1 MGLRIGPTTPNV
13 IVSESIVYSDE
24 WQRPAEW
31 MPMPDITPGEQKIAA
46 LYAVYENDYNQ
57 MNVRF
62 SNIAGY
68 IDWGDG
74 TAGTVAGLTLQEH
87 LYDYSTITGS
97 VYQDE
102 YGENYKQV
110 MIIATG
116 SGGAYTAINFPYA
129 TTYNSAGS
137 RNILDWTFSWN
148 GVGFLNTTGKFPKCQ
163 RFRYLGNYL
172 GANINQ
178 YYSTQL
184 PNVRYLELPT
194 GSSITSGQIA
204 FAYMGPL
211 SNTLDF
217 TITNTGTSLSMW
229 QNFKGSKFGNL
240 TINSSTSIQS
250 IFATSQNLQT
260 IGGITGSSVTNA
272 SSAFSICPSLTSIG
286 VIHLPAVTNITSMFS
301 SCTSLREIIF
311 TDCSAVTTTT
321 TAFANCFSLKS
332 LRMPGIATSFTIAG
346 CALERDALVALFNDL
361 ATTTATITITGNP
374 GVPDLSAADLAIA
387 TDKGWT
393 VTT

>member
-1 MGLRIGPTTPNV
+1 MSDIYINIPSTPDQWV
-13 IVSESIVYSDE
+13 
-24 WQRPAEW
+24 RPAEW
-31 MPMPDITPGEQKIAA
+31 LPMPDISPTDQKIAA

-62 SNIAGY
+62 TNIAGY

-74 TAGTVAGLTLQEH
+74 TAGTVAGLTVQEH
-87 LYDYSTITGS
+87 LYDYSTLTGS

-116 SGGAYTAINFPYA
+116 SGGNYSTINFPYA

-137 RNILDWTFSWN
+137 RNILDWTFAWS
-148 GVGFLNTTGKFPKCQ
+148 GSAAFLNTSGKFPRCQ
-163 RFRYLGNYL
+163 RFRYLSTYL
-172 GANINQ
+172 GTNINS
-178 YYSTQL
+178 YYSTQF
-184 PNVRYLELPT
+184 PNLRYLELPS
-194 GSSITSGQIA
+194 GSSITSGQST
-204 FAYMGPL
+204 FAYIGPL

-229 QNFKGSKFGNL
+229 QNFQGSKFGNL
-240 TINSSTSIQS
+240 TINTSTIIQT
-250 IFATSQNLQT
+250 IFATSVSLQT

-272 SSAFSICPSLTSIG
+272 SSAFSACISLTSIG
-286 VIHLPAVTNITSMFS
+286 VIHLPAVTNITNMFL
-301 SCTSLREIIF
+301 SCISLREIIF
-311 TDCSAVTTTT
+311 TNCSAVTTTT
-321 TAFANCFSLKS
+321 SAFSSCFSLKS
-332 LRMPGIATSFTIAG
+332 LRMPGIATSFTISS
-346 CALERDALVALFNDL
+346 CAMERDALVALFNDL

-374 GVPDLSAADLAIA
+374 GVPNLSAADLQIA

-393 VTT
+393 VTS

>member
-57 MNVRF
+57 MNIRF
-62 SNIAGY
+62 TNIEGY
-68 IDWGDG
+68 VDWGDG
-74 TAGTVAGLTLQEH
+74 TAGTVAGLALQEH

-116 SGGAYTAINFPYA
+116 SGGTYGAINFPYT

-137 RNILDWTFSWN
+137 RNILDWTFSWD
-148 GVGFLNTTGKFPKCQ
+148 GVGFLNTSGKFPKCQ
-163 RFRYLGNYL
+163 RFRYLSNYL
-172 GANINQ
+172 GTNINS

-194 GSSITSGQIA
+194 GSSITSGQAA
-204 FAYMGPL
+204 FSAIGPL

-250 IFATSQNLQT
+250 IFATSLNLQT

-272 SSAFSICPSLTSIG
+272 SSAFSVCTSLTSIG
-286 VIHLPAVTNITSMFS
+286 VIHLPAVTNISSMFS

-321 TAFANCFSLKS
+321 STFVNCFSLKS

-374 GVPDLSAADLAIA
+374 GVPNLSAADLQIA

-393 VTT
+393 VTS

>member
-1 MGLRIGPTTPNV
+1 MSDIYINIPSTPDQWV
-13 IVSESIVYSDE
+13 
-24 WQRPAEW
+24 RPAEW
-31 MPMPDITPGEQKIAA
+31 MPMPDISPTDQKIAA

-62 SNIAGY
+62 NNIASY

-87 LYDYSTITGS
+87 LYDYSTLTGS

-116 SGGAYTAINFPYA
+116 SGGNYSTINFPYT

-137 RNILDWTFSWN
+137 RNILDWTFAWS
-148 GVGFLNTTGKFPKCQ
+148 GSAAFLNTTGKFPRCQ
-163 RFRYLGNYL
+163 RFRYLSTYL
-172 GANINQ
+172 GGNINSYNSIQ
-178 YYSTQL
+178 F
-184 PNVRYLELPT
+184 PNLRYLELPS
-194 GSSITSGQIA
+194 GSSITSGQST

-211 SNTLDF
+211 SNTLDLYLK
-217 TITNTGTSLSMW
+217 NTGTSLAMW

-240 TINSSTSIQS
+240 TIDTSTIIQS
-250 IFATSQNLQT
+250 IFATSVNLQT

-272 SSAFSICPSLTSIG
+272 GSAFSNCTSLTSIG
-286 VIHLPAVTNITSMFS
+286 VIHLPAVTNITSMFL
-301 SCTSLREIIF
+301 SCISLREIIF
-311 TDCSAVTTTT
+311 TNCSTVTTTT
-321 TAFANCFSLKS
+321 STFVNCFSLSS
-332 LRMPGIATSFTIAG
+332 LRMPNIASTFTIAA
-346 CALERDALVALFNDL
+346 CDLQRDALVALFNDL
-361 ATTTATITITGNP
+361 AVVVSKTITITGNP
-374 GVPDLSAADLAIA
+374 GVPNLSAADLQIA

-393 VTT
+393 VTS